1 MPGLSPTRTGVLMGL
16 GAYSLWGVLPLYLKA
31 LLPLSPVDILSY
43 RVLWSLLL
51 LLLIALVYRRIA
63 AARDALRR
71 PRVAIALLATTALVA
86 ANWLLYIHAVNTG
99 HALQASLGYFI
110 NPLVNVL
117 LGVVFLRERLGWA
130 EAVAVLLAAAGVAA
144 LTIEQGGL
152 PMMPLALALTFSLY
166 GLVRKMIGIAPVE
179 GLLIETSLI
188 APLALAWLLFASTPP
203 PAAAGPLPSLPLLAL
218 GGVMTTVPLL
228 LFNGAARRIRY
239 SELGL
244 LQYIGPTI
252 ALLIA
257 IYVFGEPLLPIH
269 ILTFGLIWTGLI
281 VYAAATW
288 HRGRITPAL
297 PE

>member
-1 MPGLSPTRTGVLMGL
+1 MPALSPARTGVLMGV
-16 GAYSLWGVLPLYLKA
+16 GAYGLWGVLPLYLKA
-31 LLPLSPVDILSY
+31 LLPLSSMDILSY
-43 RVLWSLLL
+43 RILWSLLL
-51 LLLIALVYRRIA
+51 LALIALVYKRAGA
-63 AARDALRR
+63 ALGALRR
-71 PRVAIALLATTALVA
+71 PRIALALLATTVLA
-86 ANWLLYIHAVNTG
+86 AGNWLLYIHAVNSG

-117 LGVVFLRERLGWA
+117 LGMVFLRERLGRA

-144 LTIEQGGL
+144 LTIEQGAL
-152 PMMPLALALTFSLY
+152 PVMPLALGFTFSLY
-166 GLVRKMIGIAPVE
+166 GLIRKVIGIAPVE
-179 GLLIETSLI
+179 GLLIETGLL
-188 APLALAWLLFASTPP
+188 APLAIAWLLFASTPP
-203 PAAAGPLPSLPLLAL
+203 PADAGPLPSLPMIAL

-228 LFNGAARRIRY
+228 LFNGAAQRIRY

-269 ILTFGLIWTGLI
+269 ILTFGLIWTGL
-281 VYAAATW
+281 VFYAAATW
-288 HRGRITPAL
+288 HRGRVTPAL